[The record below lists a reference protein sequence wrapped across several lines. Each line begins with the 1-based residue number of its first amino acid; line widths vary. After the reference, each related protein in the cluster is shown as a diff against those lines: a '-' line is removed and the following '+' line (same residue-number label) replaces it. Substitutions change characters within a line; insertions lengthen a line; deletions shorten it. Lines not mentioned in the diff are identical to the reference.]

1 MKQIFE
7 AIWNATPWQLVSWIG
22 SIVLGVSIV
31 YVVIALLLTWVIQRH
46 GLTKKLTTIHNCSE
60 HWLAHTCH

>member
-22 SIVLGVSIV
+22 SIVLGVIIV
-31 YVVIALLLTWVIQRH
+31 YVVIALLLTWVIK
-46 GLTKKLTTIHNCSE
+46 TSWVNKK
-60 HWLAHTCH
+60 AHYYSQL

>member
-7 AIWNATPWQLVSWIG
+7 AIWNVTPWQLVSWIG

-46 GLTKKLTTIHNCSE
+46 G
-60 HWLAHTCH
+60 